1 MFQDSEGDY
10 WYGTNNG
17 VSLYQ
22 PRSRK
27 WTNYLDGTESV
38 SYTHLDVYKRQ
49 KDAILDGII
58 PNEYEAARA
67 FMFQRAEK
75 MGLKEL

>member
-1 MFQDSEGDY
+1 MSIESGTNAIMIIPEVGPCKCDVSGLGGDY

-27 WTNYLDGTESV
+27 WTHYLDGTEYSGKV
-38 SYTHLDVYKRQ
+38 VL
-49 KDAILDGII
+49 AL
-58 PNEYEAARA
+58 
-67 FMFQRAEK
+67 AEDS
-75 MGLKEL
+75 GETSG